1 MQVARKRRPRR
12 ERDARAGSR
21 WRRPVPPTFRPS
33 ARVARTLADLFYLG
47 AAETNAVALLFHS
60 HADDAP
66 SYFSKRWPRV
76 WQAGYVT
83 KLSVPVAPGLAGSV
97 QDVYCVE
104 TGLAQAVMDAG
115 RPLDQLAAD
124 VASAL
129 RARAEAD
136 RERVVAL
143 LAPHLPDAAA
153 IPRRLKLH
161 SEQARRCL
169 TGSSN
174 LLAHATKNAGFVAP
188 LLYAARRAGLA
199 VLALRG
205 DKDVLLRASTRAGE
219 VLRAPDSAIVIAEA
233 DATTAFLVETETGT
247 SSAQK
252 LRAKVD
258 AWTTIAEAHD
268 RAFPDVVAAAI
279 GVAAVDRVRVVL
291 YGPARLLA
299 HVEAAISARCDAR
312 TRALFR
318 TLRDDVVHARFPA
331 AIFRRNGI
339 VPGTSERCLAFYRTL
354 FRAPI
359 AGTVQ
364 PSATRGRPEVRW
376 FPLLS

>member
-1 MQVARKRRPRR
+1 MSATDDGTPATRAR
-12 ERDARAGSR
+12 SR
-21 WRRPVPPTFRPS
+21 WRRAAPPRFRPC
-33 ARVARTLADLFYLG
+33 ARIARTLADLFYLG

-60 HADDAP
+60 HGDDAP
-66 SYFSKRWPRV
+66 SYFPKRWPRV

-115 RPLDQLAAD
+115 RPIEQLPPA
-124 VASAL
+124 VASVL
-129 RARAEAD
+129 RARADAD
-136 RERVVAL
+136 RERLVAL
-143 LAPHLPDAAA
+143 LAPQLPDVAV

-169 TGSSN
+169 AGASN

-188 LLYAARRAGLA
+188 LLYAARRARLA
-199 VLALRG
+199 VRALRG
-205 DKDVLLRASTRAGE
+205 DKDVLLRASTAAGE
-219 VLRAPDSAIVIAEA
+219 VLRAPDSAVVIAEA
-233 DATTAFLVETETGT
+233 EATTAFLVETETGT
-247 SSAQK
+247 SSVQK

-258 AWTTIAEAHD
+258 TWATIAEAHG
-268 RAFPDVVAAAI
+268 RAFPAAVAAAI
-279 GVAAVDRVRVVL
+279 GVAAVDRVRIVV

-299 HVEAAISARCDAR
+299 HVEAAIAARCDAR

-318 TLRDDVVHARFPA
+318 TVRDDVIHARFPA
-331 AIFRRNGI
+331 AVFRRNGI

-354 FRAPI
+354 FRSPI
-359 AGTVQ
+359 AGAVQ
-364 PSATRGRPEVRW
+364 PLATRGRPEVRW

>member
-1 MQVARKRRPRR
+1 MSATDDGTPATRGR
-12 ERDARAGSR
+12 SR
-21 WRRPVPPTFRPS
+21 WRRAAPPRFRPC

-60 HADDAP
+60 HGEDAP
-66 SYFSKRWPRV
+66 SYFPKRWPRV

-83 KLSVPVAPGLAGSV
+83 KLGVPVAPGLAGSV

-115 RPLDQLAAD
+115 RPLDQLAVD
-124 VASAL
+124 VASTL
-129 RARAEAD
+129 RVRADAD
-136 RERVVAL
+136 RERLVAL

-169 TGSSN
+169 AGASN
-174 LLAHATKNAGFVAP
+174 LLAHATTNAGFVAP

-199 VLALRG
+199 VGALRG
-205 DKDVLLRASTRAGE
+205 DKDVLLRAHTAAGE
-219 VLRAPDSAIVIAEA
+219 VLRAPDSAVVITGT
-233 DATTAFLVETETGT
+233 DATTAVLVETETG
-247 SSAQK
+247 SASVQR

-258 AWTTIAEAHD
+258 AWATIAETHG
-268 RAFPDVVAAAI
+268 RAFPAEVARAI
-279 GVAAVDRVRVVL
+279 GVAAVDRVQVVV
-291 YGPARLLA
+291 YGPARLLVR
-299 HVEAAISARCDAR
+299 VEAAIAARCDAR
-312 TRALFR
+312 TRGLFR
-318 TLRDDVVHARFPA
+318 TVRDDVVHARFPA
-331 AIFRRNGI
+331 AVVRRNGL

-354 FRAPI
+354 FHAPI
-359 AGTVQ
+359 AGAVQ
-364 PSATRGRPEVRW
+364 PSSTRGRPEVRW

>member
-1 MQVARKRRPRR
+1 MSATDGTPP
-12 ERDARAGSR
+12 ARARAR
-21 WRRPVPPTFRPS
+21 WRRALPPRFRPD
-33 ARVARTLADLFYLG
+33 ARVARTLADLYNLG
-47 AAETNAVALLFHS
+47 AAETGAVALLFLS
-60 HADDAP
+60 HGADVP
-66 SYFSKRWPRV
+66 HYFGKRWRRA

-115 RPLDQLAAD
+115 RPLDQLPGD
-124 VASAL
+124 VAAAL
-129 RARAEAD
+129 RARADAD

-143 LAPHLPDAAA
+143 LASHVPDAATN
-153 IPRRLKLH
+153 PRRLKLH

-169 TGSSN
+169 AGSSN

-205 DKDVLLRASTRAGE
+205 DKDVLLRTSSHAGE

-233 DATTAFLVETETGT
+233 AGTTAFLVETETG
-247 SSAQK
+247 SSSVQK

-258 AWTTIAEAHD
+258 AWATIAETHG
-268 RAFPDVVAAAI
+268 RAFPAAVAAAI
-279 GVAAVDRVRVVL
+279 GVAAVDRVRVVV
-291 YGPARLLA
+291 YGPTRLLA
-299 HVEAAISARCDAR
+299 HIEAAIAARCDAR

-318 TLRDDVVHARFPA
+318 TVRDDVVRAHFPA
-331 AIFRRNGI
+331 AVFRRNGI

-354 FRAPI
+354 FHAPI
-359 AGTVQ
+359 AGVVQ
-364 PSATRGRPEVRW
+364 PSATTGRPEVRW